1 MMRRILAL
9 LFVLAMSAP
18 LTASAQELLKPAAR
32 QGFYIGGGLRQ
43 ALLTATDDDIG
54 NLGLFLGG
62 GFTLRFG
69 QVVND
74 LLGVGLAI
82 NNTGGSNDEWAGGFG
97 ALSLEMQLT
106 PLPGEDFAVRG
117 AIGVGGGG
125 VTRSDPELET
135 DDEPSGAFGAF
146 YTLGV
151 SYELFPWYEAE
162 KYETGGFAFTGFL
175 EGFFFPGGDLVTG
188 GVMLGLEVTY
198 WFGFQKN
205 RLELPPD
212 AAFVED

>member
-1 MMRRILAL
+1 MMRTTALLLAL
-9 LFVLAMSAP
+9 AASAP
-18 LTASAQELLKPAAR
+18 VTASAQELLKPAAR

-43 ALLTATDDDIG
+43 ALLTSSDDDIG

-74 LLGVGLAI
+74 KLGIGLAI
-82 NNTGGSNDEWAGGFG
+82 NNAGGSNDEWAGGFA

-106 PLPGEDFAVRG
+106 PLPGEDFAIRG
-117 AIGVGGGG
+117 SIGVGGGG
-125 VTRSDPELET
+125 VTRAEGEERDNDP
-135 DDEPSGAFGAF
+135 PGAFGAV

-151 SYELFPWYEAE
+151 SYELFPWYEPD

-175 EGFFFPGGDLVTG
+175 EGILFPGGDLVTG

-198 WFGFQKN
+198 WFGFQKS
-205 RLELPPD
+205 RLDLPPD

>member
-1 MMRRILAL
+1 MMRKTALLLAL
-9 LFVLAMSAP
+9 VASAP
-18 LTASAQELLKPAAR
+18 VTASAQDLLKPAAR

-43 ALLTATDDDIG
+43 ALLTASDDDIG

-74 LLGVGLAI
+74 KLGIGLAI
-82 NNTGGSNDEWAGGFG
+82 NNAGGSNDDWAGGFG

-106 PLPGEDFAVRG
+106 PLPGEDFAIRG
-117 AIGVGGGG
+117 SIGVGGGG
-125 VTRSDPELET
+125 VTRAEGEERDDDP
-135 DDEPSGAFGAF
+135 PGAFGAV

-151 SYELFPWYEAE
+151 SYELFPWYEPD

-175 EGFFFPGGDLVTG
+175 EGILFPGGDLVTG

-205 RLELPPD
+205 RLDLPPE